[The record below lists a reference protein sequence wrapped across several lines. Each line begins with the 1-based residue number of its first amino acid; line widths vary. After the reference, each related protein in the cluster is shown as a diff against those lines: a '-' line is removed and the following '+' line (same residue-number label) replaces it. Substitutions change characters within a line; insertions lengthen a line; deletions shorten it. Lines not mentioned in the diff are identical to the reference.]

1 MAAWGAS
8 MMENSWT
15 SKGAVAAAEAASALD
30 AIDMNSGWVG
40 L

>member
-15 SKGAVAAAEAASALD
+15 SKDAVAAAEDAAALD
-30 AIDMNSGWVG
+30 AIDINSGWIG